1 MPSSYRRNSQAGISL
16 LEILLVLTVAAL
28 IFVLSIRQYSQFL
41 WSRDVAQI
49 QQSVTQLLQAVNVY
63 YYANCAN
70 VDFHPPYVNINYEL
84 LKKAGG
90 LENSTRIKNPWGQK
104 FVVSII
110 SAQENTQEIQGP
122 FLLQVSADFPNYADR
137 IDALAR
143 LLNAEKINDTQ
154 LAWTRLPSQSIN
166 HESFSIM
173 SSGGWVP
180 IIGGS
185 SIGSLPVS
193 TNSLWL
199 LRSNL
204 ETFKKVE
211 NKNAGNLQV
220 ICPN

>member
-28 IFVLSIRQYSQFL
+28 IFILGIRQYSQYV
-41 WSRDVAQI
+41 WSRDVVQI

-70 VDFHPPYVNINYEL
+70 ADFHPPYANIDYEL

-90 LENSTRIKNPWGQK
+90 LENFTRIKNPWGQQ
-104 FVVSII
+104 FVVSIV
-110 SAQENTQEIQGP
+110 SAQENSQQMQGP
-122 FLLQVSADFPNYADR
+122 FLLQVSADLPNYADR

-143 LLNAEKINDTQ
+143 LLNAEKIKDTQ
-154 LAWTRLPSQSIN
+154 LVWTRLPSQSIN
-166 HESFSIM
+166 HESFNIM

-180 IIGGS
+180 TIGGS
-185 SIGSLPVS
+185 SIGGLPVS

-220 ICPN
+220 VCPN